1 MDIKGVLL
9 QWFFNLKSALLAD
22 KSASRSGIK
31 IENISNQELA
41 KKLHKPIIKKFQKRK
56 VHSFFIGNI
65 WGTEL
70 ADMQLM
76 PKFNKEICFLL
87 CVIDIFS
94 KCTRVIPLK
103 DKKGIATTNAF
114 QKLLDESNH
123 KSNKI

>member
-9 QWFFNLKSALLAD
+9 QWFFNLKSTLLAD
-22 KSASRSGIK
+22 KSASGSGIR

-41 KKLHKPIIKKFQKRK
+41 KKLHKPVIKKFQKRK

-76 PKFNKEICFLL
+76 PKLNKEICFLL
-87 CVIDIFS
+87 CVLIFS
-94 KCTRVIPLK
+94 VNMQGLFLWKS
-103 DKKGIATTNAF
+103 KKVL
-114 QKLLDESNH
+114 QLLMLFKNF
-123 KSNKI
+123 

>member
-9 QWFFNLKSALLAD
+9 QWFFNLKSTLLAD
-22 KSASRSGIK
+22 KSASGSGIR

-41 KKLHKPIIKKFQKRK
+41 KKLHKPVTKKFQKRK

-76 PKFNKEICFLL
+76 PKLNKEICFLL
-87 CVIDIFS
+87 CVLIFS
-94 KCTRVIPLK
+94 VNMQGL
-103 DKKGIATTNAF
+103 F
-114 QKLLDESNH
+114 L
-123 KSNKI
+123 